1 MFTGIVEEI
10 GKIKNIFSKGSSKAL
25 LLDAR
30 KIQED
35 TRIGDSISVNGV
47 CLTVNEKKS
56 DGLVFDVIEETL
68 ERTNLRFLKKGDS
81 VNVEGALASGGKVSG
96 HFVYG
101 HIDGLRPVVGGKKGK
116 DGGYVDIALNKE
128 DHKYVLEKGSIA
140 VDGVS
145 LTVGKVFS
153 DKVRIFL
160 IPHTL
165 KNTILPDTKTGD
177 RVNIE
182 FDFLAKYVYKQSRG
196 GITEK
201 FLKETGF
208 KE

>member
-10 GKIKNIFSKGSSKAL
+10 GKIKNIFSKGSSRAL
-25 LLDAR
+25 LLDAK
-30 KIQED
+30 KIHED

-68 ERTNLRFLKKGDS
+68 ERTNLGFLKKGDS

-165 KNTILPDTKTGD
+165 KNTILPDTKTGNQ
-177 RVNIE
+177 VNIE